1 MAMKRIVMTI
11 SLFIVFVSLFVF
23 GVNFTVG
30 HSSSGS
36 IVSSVQAKDKDDNQG
51 GCPGNCSLHTLNGC
65 YGSTITGTLLPNPG
79 PFAGPVAGVVLTNY
93 DGRGG
98 FTQIDTV
105 TIGGVLV
112 AAGRN
117 STGTYTVNPDCT
129 GTATIN
135 FPDQPPLQLTFV
147 LDDGGREIRAVVTN
161 PALATTSIGRKQ

>member
-1 MAMKRIVMTI
+1 MKRIIMTI
-11 SLFIVFVSLFVF
+11 SLVIAFASLSIF
-23 GVNFTVG
+23 GVIFMGG
-30 HSSSGS
+30 HGSNGS
-36 IVSSVQAKDKDDNQG
+36 IVPSVQAKDASEG
-51 GCPGNCSLHTLNGC
+51 GCPGHCSLHTLNGC

-112 AAGRN
+112 ASGR
-117 STGTYTVNPDCT
+117 SSSGTYTVNPDCT

-135 FPDQPPLQLTFV
+135 FPGEPPLQLTFV
-147 LDDGGREIRAVVTN
+147 LDDSGKEIRAVVTN

>member
-1 MAMKRIVMTI
+1 MKRIIMTI
-11 SLFIVFVSLFVF
+11 SLVIAFASLFVL
-23 GVNFTVG
+23 GVIKSG
-30 HSSSGS
+30 HGSNGS
-36 IVSSVQAKDKDDNQG
+36 IVPGVQAKDASEG
-51 GCPGNCSLHTLNGC
+51 GCPGNCSVHTLNGC

-112 AAGRN
+112 ASGR
-117 STGTYTVNPDCT
+117 SSSGTYTVNPDCT

-135 FPDQPPLQLTFV
+135 FPGGEPPLQLTFV
-147 LDDGGREIRAVVTN
+147 LVDGGNEIRAVVTN
-161 PALATTSIGRKQ
+161 PAVATTSIGRKQ

>member
-1 MAMKRIVMTI
+1 MKRIITTI
-11 SLFIVFVSLFVF
+11 SLVIVFASLLVF
-23 GVNFTVG
+23 GVIFKSG
-30 HSSSGS
+30 HGSNGS
-36 IVSSVQAKDKDDNQG
+36 IVPSVQAKDKDDNQG

-79 PFAGPVAGVVLTNY
+79 PFAGPVAGVVLQNY

-112 AAGRN
+112 ASGR
-117 STGTYTVNPDCT
+117 SSSGTYTVNPDCT

-135 FPDQPPLQLTFV
+135 FPGEPPLQLTFV
-147 LDDGGREIRAVVTN
+147 LDDSGKEIRAVVTN